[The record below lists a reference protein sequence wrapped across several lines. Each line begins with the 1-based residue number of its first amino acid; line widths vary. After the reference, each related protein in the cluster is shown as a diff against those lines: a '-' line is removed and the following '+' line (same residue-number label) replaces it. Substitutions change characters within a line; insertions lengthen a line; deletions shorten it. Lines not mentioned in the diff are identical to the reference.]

1 MTLANR
7 IGILY
12 SLVSVLPTL
21 IMLIGRISNLIMLIG
36 RISNLKITLRT
47 RTKVLIGI
55 KMMTPMDKEIQEK
68 RTSLMR

>member
-12 SLVSVLPTL
+12 SLVSVLPT
-21 IMLIGRISNLIMLIG
+21 LIMLIG